1 MWALVLGTTV
11 GLISC
16 GGGMPQVEQTS
27 YETVTI
33 KKEDITVPI
42 KFSAKLKGETD
53 VTITPQVSGQL
64 MKICVVEGDQVKKGQ
79 VLFIIDQRDAQLEL
93 ESAQANLQAAI
104 AQESSAKTHTI
115 RLRHR

>member
-64 MKICVVEGDQVKKGQ
+64 MKICVIEGDQVKKGQ
-79 VLFIIDQRDAQLEL
+79 VLFIIDQRDAQLEPL
-93 ESAQANLQAAI
+93 PRSQVRSWSTNP
-104 AQESSAKTHTI
+104 TRTCMI
-115 RLRHR
+115 RRS